1 MTALADNAGRPYR
14 DGIYVADVP
23 LQASTTVYQGSLVEI
38 DAAGRVAP
46 AAKAEG
52 KTYFGV
58 AFGYAKNGSTAG
70 EERVDVRRKGAFYFT
85 KTGTAVVGKKAYVAD
100 DNTVT
105 DVAAGATA
113 CGRIIDADAD
123 GVWVELDV

>member
-1 MTALADNAGRPYR
+1 MTALSDNAGRPYR
-14 DGIYVADVP
+14 EGIDVADVP
-23 LQASTTVYQGSLVEI
+23 LQASTTVYQGSLLEI
-38 DAAGRVAP
+38 DGNGRVKP
-46 AAKAEG
+46 ATKAQN

-58 AFGYAKNGSTAG
+58 ARGYAKNGTTAG
-70 EERVDVRRKGAFYFT
+70 EEKIDVRRKGAFHFA
-85 KTGTAVVGKKAYVAD
+85 KSGTAVVGKKAYVVD

-113 CGRIIDADAD
+113 VGLIIDADAD